1 MKTYFCGAF
10 VLALTASTRNRSRS
24 RMSRSMVL
32 LPMEPVAPRSV
43 TVRSLGAGTGRSNAR
58 RDVSGFITSP
68 HQQTAARRLEPAAQQ
83 PDQRG
88 YNARGDEAVEAVHQS
103 AVARDEMA

>member
-1 MKTYFCGAF
+1 MDSRR
-10 VLALTASTRNRSRS
+10 LAPLSSEA
-24 RMSRSMVL
+24 L
-32 LPMEPVAPRSV
+32 GRSV
-43 TVRSLGAGTGRSNAR
+43 RFVRLPGPLLVALLHAGRALGAGTGRSNAR

-103 AVARDEMA
+103 AVPRDEVA